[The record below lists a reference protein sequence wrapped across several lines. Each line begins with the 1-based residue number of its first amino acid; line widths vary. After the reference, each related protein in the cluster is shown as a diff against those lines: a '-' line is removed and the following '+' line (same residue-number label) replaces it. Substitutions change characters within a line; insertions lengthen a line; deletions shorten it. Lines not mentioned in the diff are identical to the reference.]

1 MKVRTLV
8 IAALVLI
15 ALGAYVVVVEVIG
28 GKKRQAAEEWES
40 KLFKIN
46 DWDEV
51 KTIEIWNYQQHMVFE
66 KVSTSEDEEEWWMR
80 KPFNWLTDKSNFNSL
95 LSTLQ
100 FAEIDKRID
109 GKGKDLDQFGLAKPP
124 RIIVV
129 KTGTRTLEVLVG
141 ELAPVGNSV
150 YVKYP
155 DSDYIFMVSG
165 VLDRQ
170 LKHPPF
176 YFRDKRVFR
185 IETDAIRAI
194 EFEKNGKL
202 AYRIEKGKKGWKV
215 VKPKELPA
223 DEDAVDRLLSKISA
237 LRIGSIPAEEF
248 SSLEAYG
255 LDRPAKVL
263 RITTESGEQKTL
275 RVSSRSGKNKRRVFA
290 KRDEWTQLLE
300 IDKDALSSFDL
311 TPDRLRDRRV
321 ARLDMDEVKEVA
333 LVFPDREVKVWRSE
347 DSHWHAE
354 PVPEGKKVNEFW
366 ASNLGYHA
374 LKMKV
379 DEFLSETPTDAE
391 LEKWGLKQPEVR
403 VEIRAKDGKI
413 IWFSLGKEAGEN
425 RRYGQLSSGVAV
437 IFDDPDMSDFLE
449 PDKTLWEEEKPSEE
463 KDGKDND

>member
-1 MKVRTLV
+1 
-8 IAALVLI
+8 
-15 ALGAYVVVVEVIG
+15 
-28 GKKRQAAEEWES
+28 
-40 KLFKIN
+40 
-46 DWDEV
+46 
-51 KTIEIWNYQQHMVFE
+51 
-66 KVSTSEDEEEWWMR
+66 
-80 KPFNWLTDKSNFNSL
+80 
-95 LSTLQ
+95 LQ

-124 RIIVV
+124 RMIVV
-129 KTGTRTLEVLVG
+129 KTETRTLEVLVG
-141 ELAPVGNSV
+141 ELAPRGNSV
-150 YVKYP
+150 DVKYP
-155 DSDYIFMVSG
+155 VSDYIFMVSG

-194 EFEKNGKL
+194 EFEKDGKL
-202 AYRIEKGKKGWKV
+202 AYRIEKDEKGWKV

-255 LDRPAKVL
+255 LDRPAEVL

-275 RVSSRSGKNKRRVFA
+275 RVSSQSGKNKRRVFA

-379 DEFLSETPTDAE
+379 DEFLSEAPTDAE

-425 RRYGQLSSGVAV
+425 RRYGQLSSGAAV